1 MLVSITHAHNP
12 PTLYR
17 SWVDKHASSE
27 PFDSLAFTDCT
38 VFLRDIDEEGFAFFK
53 EAGDFA
59 FFADETELQALVVAF
74 FDALGLLRLEG
85 LVWGVGFVVLGV
97 GFVALAFGLEGL
109 VLDES
114 LVDVDLLCD
123 FPDFFLVGI

>member
-1 MLVSITHAHNP
+1 MLVSITQAHSP

-17 SWVDKHASSE
+17 SWVDKHASTE
-27 PFDSLAFTDCT
+27 PFDSLAFTDCP
-38 VFLRDIDEEGFAFFK
+38 VFLRDPEEEGFAFFE
-53 EAGDFA
+53 EAGAFV

-74 FDALGLLRLEG
+74 FDALGLLRFEG
-85 LVWGVGFVVLGV
+85 LVLGV